1 MVDRGNSIAIE
12 IHDSLGQNL
21 FDHSLHRPMH
31 RPMHRHDFRQSIDRL
46 FSQKSTRVHSETRTH
61 NLRGLHHPHLSEWL
75 TTAPLKNPV
84 PFEINRPT
92 TYLSPSNSR
101 LLQSDTASLASRGS
115 SNVYNQNQK
124 FSTNTLHINFLKDGL
139 CTCHRPSPEGG
150 PRARAGKYERNT
162 RRLHCFYTLGGGE
175 NSLVCLK
182 T

>member
-139 CTCHRPSPEGG
+139 HQSTHANDVIFLNQVFWAFPS
-150 PRARAGKYERNT
+150 
-162 RRLHCFYTLGGGE
+162 
-175 NSLVCLK
+175 K
-182 T
+182 TVLICYFIKPNDKL